1 MSECGKYVLNLQKTH
16 NESLNTHV
24 EEYLSVEG
32 VEGVEGVKGVEGVEE
47 VAVVVEGVEVKC
59 VINWQSPKA
68 GGTNKNPKYGVQ
80 G

>member
-24 EEYLSVEG
+24 EEFLSVEG
-32 VEGVEGVKGVEGVEE
+32 VEEVE
-47 VAVVVEGVEVKC
+47 VVVEGVEVKC